1 MVKSDIIQKLCNLYP
16 NLYKNDLTRAVDVFF
31 DEISNSLIKGNNCE
45 IRSFGT
51 FKAKTRKAREARNP
65 KSGQKIFIK
74 KKIIPAFKMSRLLK
88 IEINKGLQEEEKL

>member
-16 NLYKNDLTRAVDVFF
+16 NLYRNDLTKVVDIFF
-31 DEISNSLIKGNNCE
+31 DEISNSLKEGNNCE

-65 KSGQKIFIK
+65 KSGQKIFVQQK
-74 KKIIPAFKMSRLLK
+74 RIPAFKMSRLLR
-88 IEINKGLQEEEKL
+88 IEINKDLKEEEKL